1 MIFKRLKSYI
11 KFRLIFSRYSLLI
24 LKLKIISNCS
34 SQDHKVHLDEEVR
47 MADQD
52 PPDLLGL
59 QDQLDLL
66 DNPDH
71 QDLKDN
77 EDHPEREAHPV
88 DLGPEDPQEIKDH
101 KDSPDLR
108 DKLDLQDLKVMFEI
122 GQTLLQI

>member
-1 MIFKRLKSYI
+1 MTFTQLNSYI
-11 KFRLIFSRYSLLI
+11 KFSLIFSRSSLLI
-24 LKLKIISNCS
+24 LKLKNVSNCS
-34 SQDHKVHLDEEVR
+34 SQDHKVLLDEEER

-88 DLGPEDPQEIKDH
+88 DLDLEDPQEIKDH

-108 DKLDLQDLKVMFEI
+108 EKVDLQDLKVMFDI
-122 GQTLLQI
+122 G